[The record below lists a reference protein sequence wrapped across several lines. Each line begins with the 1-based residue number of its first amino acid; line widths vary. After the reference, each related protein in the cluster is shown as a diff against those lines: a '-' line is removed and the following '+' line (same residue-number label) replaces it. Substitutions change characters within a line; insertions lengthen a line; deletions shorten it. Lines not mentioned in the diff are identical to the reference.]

1 MSHSMVK
8 TKQNKKKNKQKTIIF
23 VKFSQEESLF
33 QGVQLTVS
41 RLCQTT
47 D

>member
-1 MSHSMVK
+1 MAK
-8 TKQNKKKNKQKTIIF
+8 AKKNKNKQKTIIF

-41 RLCQTT
+41 RLCENK